1 MSDHLKSFGT
11 ASPASR
17 IALVAVIFVAL
28 LFGWFSIRWQIG
40 NMFAALTPVNAPNAK
55 EIAELSISMSPSDPM
70 TNWFLASVER
80 EQFSAES
87 LNRSVGILETMV
99 RNAPFDFRYWI
110 ELGRGLEQAEQFD
123 RADAAFRRAVE
134 LAPNYSYVHWQA
146 GNYYL
151 RRGREDEAM
160 NSFRRAAETSSA
172 FREQVFSIAWDYFE
186 RDMARLESLAG
197 SNAEVRAGLAKF
209 YAARE
214 EANDSLRI
222 WNTLSAD
229 EKQSHQDVARV
240 ITQALY
246 EKRFY
251 RSAVQ
256 FVRQLAI
263 EPQAEIGTVQNGG
276 FESPIPEDAQK
287 SFFNWRIVRLEK
299 VDVRPD
305 QLKKRDGNR
314 SLKLNFS
321 GFAGRE
327 IKNVWQVVAVE
338 SGKRYSLVFWV
349 KTENLKSAGTPLFEI
364 VNANDDK
371 IITTSPAFPTETND
385 WQMIKVEFEV
395 PQNAEGVLIRIDRA
409 YCGEACPIVGT
420 AWIDDVR
427 VEKL

>member
-1 MSDHLKSFGT
+1 MAEHIKSLET
-11 ASPASR
+11 SSLAVRA
-17 IALVAVIFVAL
+17 ALAGVVAAGL
-28 LFGWFSIRWQIG
+28 LFGWFSVRWQIG

-55 EIAELSISMSPSDPM
+55 EIADLAGSMSPSDPM
-70 TNWFLASVER
+70 TNWFRASVER
-80 EQFSAES
+80 EEFSNEA
-87 LNRSVGILETMV
+87 LNRSVAHLETMV
-99 RNAPFDFRYWI
+99 RNAPYDFRYWV

-123 RADAAFRRAVE
+123 RAEAAFRRALE
-134 LAPNYSYVHWQA
+134 LAPNYSYAHWQA
-146 GNYYL
+146 GNFYL

-160 NSFRRAAETSSA
+160 ASFRRAAETSSS

-186 RDMARLESLAG
+186 RDMTRLESLAG

-214 EANDSLRI
+214 EAAASLRI
-222 WNTLSAD
+222 WNTLSAE

-263 EPQAEIGTVQNGG
+263 EPQAELGEVQNGG

-287 SFFNWRIVRLEK
+287 SYFNWRITRLEK
-299 VDVRPD
+299 AEARPD

-314 SLKLNFS
+314 SLRLSFT

-338 SGKRYSLVFWV
+338 GGKRYRLGYWV
-349 KTENLKSAGTPLFEI
+349 RTENLKSAGTPLVEV

-371 IITTSPAFPTETND
+371 IIATGPAFPTETSE
-385 WQMIKVEFEV
+385 WQLVKVEFEA
-395 PQNAEGVLIRIDRA
+395 PPNAEGVLIRIDRA
-409 YCGEACPIVGT
+409 YCGEACPIVGS
-420 AWIDDVR
+420 AWIDDVKL
-427 VEKL
+427 EKL